1 MTPSDSPTLRC
12 IVVDD
17 EPLAAALI
25 SAYVNKTPFLELV
38 AEVGSAADALAV
50 LGGGGID
57 VVYSDIKM
65 PGLSGIELAR
75 MLPPSTSLIFTT
87 AFADY
92 ALEGYQVDALDYLLK
107 PVSYAEFMRA
117 SSKALQRATAMQPNT
132 VTTSRQGFLT
142 VKSEYRT
149 IRIPF
154 QEIDYIEGLKDY
166 VKIYVKDTAA
176 PVLTLMSMKALEDM
190 LPSDDFMRVHRSFI
204 VRLGAVRI
212 IERNTIVMRGT
223 CIPVSESYRKAF
235 FSAMD

>member
-12 IVVDD
+12 LVVDD
-17 EPLAAALI
+17 EPLAAGLI

-75 MLPPSTSLIFTT
+75 MIPPSTSLIFTT

-117 SSKALQRATAMQPNT
+117 
-132 VTTSRQGFLT
+132 
-142 VKSEYRT
+142 
-149 IRIPF
+149 
-154 QEIDYIEGLKDY
+154 
-166 VKIYVKDTAA
+166 
-176 PVLTLMSMKALEDM
+176 
-190 LPSDDFMRVHRSFI
+190 
-204 VRLGAVRI
+204 
-212 IERNTIVMRGT
+212 
-223 CIPVSESYRKAF
+223 
-235 FSAMD
+235 